1 VVSGY
6 VFGIVI
12 FIIVESHPLWATARP
27 RQGHAKQVK
36 ARALEHAQHDGAAA
50 AGRRRYVKAFAQR
63 DECSTHPAGSI
74 AGSDF
79 GVAERLLRRRPRR
92 PRRRQ
97 CYAAHAQAQRLNF
110 GGQVC

>member
-1 VVSGY
+1 VGGGRRRADRVSERRQNGRNVGRKRRLVVSGH

-12 FIIVESHPLWATARP
+12 FIIVESHPLWATAQP

-63 DECSTHPAGSI
+63 DE
-74 AGSDF
+74 
-79 GVAERLLRRRPRR
+79 
-92 PRRRQ
+92 
-97 CYAAHAQAQRLNF
+97 
-110 GGQVC
+110 